1 MNTLRELHKELK
13 VKQTLKIYVN
23 NTNKKYRQNWTADTQ
38 LGDTTFL
45 IVKLNT
51 LSKHRKH
58 TEQFEL
64 LHELIISQQQKKA
77 VETRLN
83 VTKTQLAQEKARS
96 ERATEVV
103 AKDNLKNSYIE
114 TLKEFAYYSSTIGER
129 PKRTIDFLTK
139 SGIKYAEYLSGSGI
153 VAVFKDRVKWFESEL
168 TK

>member
-1 MNTLRELHKELK
+1 MNTLRQLHKELK

-23 NTNKKYRQNWTADTQ
+23 NTNKKYRQNWTADQQ
-38 LGDTTFL
+38 LGDTTYL

-58 TEQFEL
+58 NEQFEI
-64 LHELIISQQQKKA
+64 LHELIIDSQQKKTT
-77 VETRLN
+77 ETRLN
-83 VTKTQLAQEKARS
+83 VAKTQLAQEKARS

-114 TLKEFAYYSSTIGER
+114 TLKEFAFFLNTYGER
-129 PKRTIDFLTK
+129 PQRTIDFLVN
-139 SGIKYAEYLSGSGI
+139 SGIKYADYLTHEGI
-153 VAVFKDRVKWFESEL
+153 TSVFKDRVKWFESEL

>member
-58 TEQFEL
+58 TEQFDL

-83 VTKTQLAQEKARS
+83 VVTKKLAQEKTRS

-103 AKDNLKNSYIE
+103 AKDSLKNSYIE
-114 TLKEFAYYSSTIGER
+114 TLKEFTYFATKGMKNQRTDEFISSTGV
-129 PKRTIDFLTK
+129 
-139 SGIKYAEYLSGSGI
+139 KYAEYINASGI
-153 VAVFKDRVKWFESEL
+153 EQIFKDRIKWFESEL

>member
-1 MNTLRELHKELK
+1 MNTLRQLHKELK

-23 NTNKKYRQNWTADTQ
+23 NTNKKYRQNWDADSI
-38 LGDTTFL
+38 LGDTTYL

-58 TEQFEL
+58 SEQFEII
-64 LHELIISQQQKKA
+64 HELIVGSQQKKA
-77 VETRLN
+77 TETRLN
-83 VTKTQLAQEKARS
+83 VAKTQLAQEKARS
-96 ERATEVV
+96 ERATEIV

-129 PKRTIDFLTK
+129 PKRTIDFLIN
-139 SGIKYAEYLSGSGI
+139 SGIKYAEYLSASGI

>member
-1 MNTLRELHKELK
+1 MNTLRQLHKELN

-38 LGDTTFL
+38 LGDTTYL

-64 LHELIISQQQKKA
+64 LHELIIDQQQKKA
-77 VETRLN
+77 TETRLN
-83 VTKTQLAQEKARS
+83 VAKTQLAQEKARS
-96 ERATEVV
+96 ERATEIV
-103 AKDNLKNSYIE
+103 AKDSLKNSYIE
-114 TLKEFAYYSSTIGER
+114 TLKEFAYFATKGMKNQRTDEFISSI
-129 PKRTIDFLTK
+129 
-139 SGIKYAEYLSGSGI
+139 GIKYAEYINASGI
-153 VAVFKDRVKWFESEL
+153 EKIFKDRVKWFESEL

>member
-1 MNTLRELHKELK
+1 MNTLRQLHKELK

-58 TEQFEL
+58 NEQFEL
-64 LHELIISQQQKKA
+64 LHELIIDSQQKKTT
-77 VETRLN
+77 ETRLN
-83 VTKTQLAQEKARS
+83 VAKTQLAQEKARS
-96 ERATEVV
+96 RRATEVV

-114 TLKEFAYYSSTIGER
+114 TLKEFALFTSKGMKNKQTN
-129 PKRTIDFLTK
+129 DFIN
-139 SGIKYAEYLSGSGI
+139 SIGIKYAEYINAEGI
-153 VAVFKDRVKWFESEL
+153 EQIFLDRIKWFESEL